1 MVTMSFERP
10 LDNRKAAYGLMS
22 KAELTNKDARAWFRT
37 PPYYMRDLK
46 SWTTGRE
53 EEEDERHRDRELHD
67 NIQRDE

>member
-10 LDNRKAAYGLMS
+10 LDNHKAAYGLMS

-53 EEEDERHRDRELHD
+53 EEEDERHRDRELYD

>member
-67 NIQRDE
+67 NIQGDE

>member
-53 EEEDERHRDRELHD
+53 EEEDERYRDRELHD
-67 NIQRDE
+67 NIQGDE